1 QRGGRK
7 TKNNRCRNKLRASSR
22 KTIAKG
28 AASVTKFKDTMLEHV
43 LVEAKDKK
51 TINRQAIDDYDE
63 EKEEEE

>member
-1 QRGGRK
+1 
-7 TKNNRCRNKLRASSR
+7 
-22 KTIAKG
+22 
-28 AASVTKFKDTMLEHV
+28 MLEHV